1 MIILN
6 EGYNNAN
13 ATCSRNKN
21 LTGSVCYLFS
31 FKHKLSQEVW
41 RLVPYRIPPSVGYAP
56 GYDLF
61 SITIDP
67 SQPEAYLTGATT
79 TGQTNVHLIEGEYY
93 VKVWEQSTAL
103 SGNTNP
109 QLAYDVVYETIAQV
123 NYSASTNPITYS
135 GTSDI
140 YKIYEG

>member
-6 EGYNNAN
+6 EGYNEAN

-21 LTGSVCYLFS
+21 LTGSVCYLFG

-41 RLVPYRIPPSVGYAP
+41 RFVPYQIPASVNYAP

-61 SITIDP
+61 SITINP
-67 SQPEAYLTGATT
+67 NIAEAFLTGATT

-109 QLAYDVVYETIAQV
+109 NLAYDVVYETICQV
-123 NYSASTNPITYS
+123 NYSASTQPITYS

>member
-1 MIILN
+1 MIILQ

-21 LTGSVCYLFS
+21 LTGSVCYLFG

-41 RLVPYRIPPSVGYAP
+41 RFVPYRIPPSVGYAP

-93 VKVWEQSTAL
+93 IKVWEQSSAL

-109 QLAYDVVYETIAQV
+109 NLAYDVVYETIGRV
-123 NYSASTNPITYS
+123 NYSASTAPITYS
-135 GTSDI
+135 GTTDI

>member
-1 MIILN
+1 MIILQ

-41 RLVPYRIPPSVGYAP
+41 RLVPYRIPPSVAYSP

-67 SQPEAYLTGATT
+67 NQPEAFLTGATT

-93 VKVWEQSTAL
+93 VKVWEQSTSL

-109 QLAYDVVYETIAQV
+109 NLAYDVVYETIAQV
-123 NYSASTNPITYS
+123 NYSASTQPITYS

>member
-1 MIILN
+1 M
-6 EGYNNAN
+6 
-13 ATCSRNKN
+13 
-21 LTGSVCYLFS
+21 
-31 FKHKLSQEVW
+31 
-41 RLVPYRIPPSVGYAP
+41 VPYRIPPSVGYSP

-67 SQPEAYLTGATT
+67 SQPEAFLTGATT

-93 VKVWEQSTAL
+93 VKVWEQSASL

-109 QLAYDVVYETIAQV
+109 SLAYDVVYETIAQV
-123 NYSASTNPITYS
+123 NYSASTQPITYS
-135 GTSDI
+135 GRSDI

>member
-6 EGYNNAN
+6 EGYNEAN

-21 LTGSVCYLFS
+21 LSGSVCYLFG

-41 RLVPYRIPPSVGYAP
+41 RLVPFRIQPSVGYAP

-67 SQPEAYLTGATT
+67 SQPEAFLTGATM

-109 QLAYDVVYETIAQV
+109 ALAYDVVYETICQV

>member
-6 EGYNNAN
+6 EGYNNMN
-13 ATCSRNKN
+13 ATCSRNKM

-31 FKHKLSQEVW
+31 WKHKLSQEVW
-41 RLVPYRIPPSVGYAP
+41 RFVPYQIPSTVNYAP

-61 SITIDP
+61 SININPNIAETG
-67 SQPEAYLTGATT
+67 LTGATT

-93 VKVWEQSTAL
+93 VKVWEQSTAM

-109 QLAYDVVYETIAQV
+109 NLAYNVVYETIGRV
-123 NYSASTNPITYS
+123 NYSASTSPTTYS
-135 GTSDI
+135 GQTSI